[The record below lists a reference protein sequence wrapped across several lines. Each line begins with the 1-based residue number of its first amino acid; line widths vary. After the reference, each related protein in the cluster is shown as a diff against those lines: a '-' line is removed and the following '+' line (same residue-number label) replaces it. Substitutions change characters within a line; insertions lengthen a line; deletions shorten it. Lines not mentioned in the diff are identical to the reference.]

1 MLQEIKT
8 LLPDVDIPINTMD
21 ESRVLVP
28 WEDVDDLVSRSV
40 KGRNLQRL
48 PTVRSFNPLDNQTRA
63 FEHLWLHQTPFRNIV
78 RNGCHPD
85 SPGRSA
91 NLDDDFSAPP
101 EFPTSWPISSY
112 HDYVSNLTIAK
123 DPCIHAPA
131 QLAWNLCGA
140 DFAVNYNEIGSHVQ
154 WLEAAIEQR
163 HSPSCCHL
171 LGQR

>member
-78 RNGCHPD
+78 RN
-85 SPGRSA
+85 
-91 NLDDDFSAPP
+91 
-101 EFPTSWPISSY
+101 
-112 HDYVSNLTIAK
+112 
-123 DPCIHAPA
+123 
-131 QLAWNLCGA
+131 
-140 DFAVNYNEIGSHVQ
+140 
-154 WLEAAIEQR
+154 AAILIPLVDLR
-163 HSPSCCHL
+163 TSTTTSRL
-171 LGQR
+171 LLNFPRRGQFPRIMITSRI